1 MNERGQG
8 DEGQIV
14 GLLAL
19 WWGSGLLRLLLE
31 LLLLELLLLELLL
44 LELLLLEL
52 LLLELVLLLRVCRGR
67 DRLGWVRRAGG

>member
-44 LELLLLEL
+44 LEL
-52 LLLELVLLLRVCRGR
+52 VLLLRVCRGR